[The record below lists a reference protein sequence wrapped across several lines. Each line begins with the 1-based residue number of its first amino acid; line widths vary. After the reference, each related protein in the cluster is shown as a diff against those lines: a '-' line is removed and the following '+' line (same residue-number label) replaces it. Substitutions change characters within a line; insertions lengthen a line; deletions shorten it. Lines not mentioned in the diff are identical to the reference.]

1 MPNRLTA
8 FWSTLMTSPRR
19 MAGGR
24 RMFRSSARAQ
34 GPLELARMPATAE
47 FPFPSLFA
55 RAARGRDAAIVGVK
69 ALNALAWPW
78 CKAIAALDLLAPAID
93 DDGQLINQH
102 ACAVLHP
109 GALTL
114 GGVPVLELHNID
126 DGECR
131 EWHYLLGCSYLRARA
146 GLRTLIE
153 HRGNDGSGAR
163 MQDDPT
169 GRDGLYLPTEAGGL
183 WLHADPD
190 DARRA
195 RLVCVRMR

>member
-1 MPNRLTA
+1 MPNRLTT

-24 RMFRSSARAQ
+24 RMFRPAARTH

-55 RAARGRDAAIVGVK
+55 RATRGRDAAIVGVK
-69 ALNALAWPW
+69 PQSALAWPW
-78 CKAIAALDLLAPAID
+78 CQAIAALELLEPSKD
-93 DDGQLINQH
+93 DDGQAIHQH
-102 ACAVLHP
+102 ARAVLHP
-109 GALTL
+109 AAITL

-131 EWHYLLGCSYLRARA
+131 EWHYLLGCSYLRARVS
-146 GLRTLIE
+146 LRTLIE
-153 HRGNDGSGAR
+153 QRGNDGSGTR

-169 GRDGLYLPTEAGGL
+169 GQNGLYLQTEAGGL

-190 DARRA
+190 DARHA